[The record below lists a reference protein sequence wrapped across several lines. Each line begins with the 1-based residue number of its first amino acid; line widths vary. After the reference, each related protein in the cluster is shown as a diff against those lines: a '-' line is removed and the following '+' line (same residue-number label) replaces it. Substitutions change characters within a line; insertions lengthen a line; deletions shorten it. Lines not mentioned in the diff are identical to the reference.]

1 MVTVS
6 WITILFQRGKG
17 GYWVFIGVLKASLCM
32 KLRWSTVY
40 GAGKGKVM
48 WSGPGII
55 VMIALSRK
63 KSMQYVLLEAQEAAE
78 QCVIIVLDE
87 LSCCWPVSRVQTSP
101 DSTTNDSFDAVSIIR
116 RRDAPP
122 GAGRV
127 EQFGKHDGSVDSL
140 QRLVVHAVAAQHS
153 DDVQ

>member
-1 MVTVS
+1 
-6 WITILFQRGKG
+6 
-17 GYWVFIGVLKASLCM
+17 
-32 KLRWSTVY
+32 
-40 GAGKGKVM
+40 
-48 WSGPGII
+48 
-55 VMIALSRK
+55 
-63 KSMQYVLLEAQEAAE
+63 MQYVLLEAQEAAE
-78 QCVIIVLDE
+78 QCVIIVVDE
-87 LSCCWPVSRVQTSP
+87 LSCCWPVSRVLLQTSP

-116 RRDAPP
+116 RRENPP